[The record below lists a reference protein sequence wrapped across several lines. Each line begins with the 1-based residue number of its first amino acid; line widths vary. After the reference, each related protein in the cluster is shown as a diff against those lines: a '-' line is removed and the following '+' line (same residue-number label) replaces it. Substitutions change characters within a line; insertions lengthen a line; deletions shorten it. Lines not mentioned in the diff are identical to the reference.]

1 MPSST
6 DPFATSPRT
15 AQTPAP
21 AAGTADP
28 GRAAATDAPS
38 APAPTGPTGLD
49 AGIGRIPIMAVSPV
63 VDGGRFPAS
72 AAVGETVPVRANAF
86 REGHDA
92 MGVQVVLTDPE
103 RPASAMD
110 RIRTRFPQTVE
121 LRWEP
126 DGGRSQQRLSYS
138 ARVRTAESPESLC
151 ASFFDHVRQ
160 RSVTEQERADIETAV
175 GAAQSDARAD

>member
-1 MPSST
+1 M
-6 DPFATSPRT
+6 AR
-15 AQTPAP
+15 
-21 AAGTADP
+21 GIH
-28 GRAAATDAPS
+28 GRRRS
-38 APAPTGPTGLD
+38 GGPDLDHRTGLHLAQLRGHLED
-49 AGIGRIPIMAVSPV
+49 LLREPEY
-63 VDGGRFPAS
+63 S
-72 AAVGETVPVRANAF
+72 AAESAWC
-86 REGHDA
+86 
-92 MGVQVVLTDPE
+92 QVVLTDPE
-103 RPASAMD
+103 RPAAAMD

-126 DGGRSQQRLSYS
+126 DGGRSQQQLSYS